1 MPLRDRLDNRGQT
14 ELVRYV
20 EGMRGLRSDPAQTMT
35 ERPGMYRNYKG
46 LIPILVLIGTYWGTV
61 IFVAYALPSDWVWW
75 GRAIT
80 AVVLVTLFLGVGL
93 GTLIA
98 LDSHDVI
105 ELDEAYEREFW
116 NE

>member
-1 MPLRDRLDNRGQT
+1 
-14 ELVRYV
+14 
-20 EGMRGLRSDPAQTMT
+20 MT
-35 ERPGMYRNYKG
+35 ERPGIYRNYRG
-46 LIPILVLIGTYWGTV
+46 LIPVLVLIGTYWGTV
-61 IFVAYALPSDWVWW
+61 VFIAYALPSDWVWW

-98 LDSHDVI
+98 LDSHEVI
-105 ELDEAYEREFW
+105 DLDDDDRQFW

>member
-1 MPLRDRLDNRGQT
+1 MPLRDGLGYRGQT
-14 ELVRYV
+14 ELVRPL
-20 EGMRGLRSDPAQTMT
+20 GGLRGLRSDTVKAMT
-35 ERPGMYRNYKG
+35 ERPGIYRNYRG

-61 IFVAYALPSDWVWW
+61 VFIAYALPSDWVWW

-98 LDSHDVI
+98 LDSHEVI
-105 ELDEAYEREFW
+105 DLDADDRAFW